1 MRHSF
6 SRSARL
12 ALRLAVVLAL
22 VLAVVVLC
30 VVGPAYAAGLP
41 QQAGGAAGGMN
52 NWYTLAAGG
61 SVEWVLHYSGSDNP
75 ALIAFGVDPAN
86 SIAVNVYDDGQWR
99 ALGAGNRSVVPVG
112 RGTSGT
118 AGAWS
123 GNQDL
128 INNGKLFWEAGARPA
143 VIFHIQVI
151 NSTQGP
157 ARYWIAEAGP
167 GAGWLTPNFSVAAAT
182 PTAQS
187 SAAAPTPAGQ
197 TQQPAAA
204 GQASPGG
211 TGAQGSPPPQTL
223 PVSGSAPL
231 VLSFGA
237 GLTLVGAGWLVRRRT
252 V

>member
-1 MRHSF
+1 MLRSF
-6 SRSARL
+6 ARSGRL
-12 ALRLAVVLAL
+12 ALVPAF
-22 VLAVVVLC
+22 VLAVVVLS
-30 VVGPAYAAGLP
+30 VAGPAHAAGQP
-41 QQAGGAAGGMN
+41 QQVGGVAGGIY

-167 GAGWLTPNFSVAAAT
+167 GAGELTPNFSVAAAT
-182 PTAQS
+182 PTAQPA
-187 SAAAPTPAGQ
+187 AAAPTPAGQ